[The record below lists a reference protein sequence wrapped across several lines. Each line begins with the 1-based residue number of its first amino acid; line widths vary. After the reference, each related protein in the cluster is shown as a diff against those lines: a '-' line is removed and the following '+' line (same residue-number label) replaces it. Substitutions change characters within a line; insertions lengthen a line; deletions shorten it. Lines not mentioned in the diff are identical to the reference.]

1 MKPVTVKSFTDA
13 NKVLETWRLSAPDYG
28 KGYHKVGFEVM
39 FKSGDTYKGRY
50 DLNKANYRG
59 YADSPTLEKHI
70 LAFRKYKAI
79 K

>member
-1 MKPVTVKSFTDA
+1 MKPVTVKSFVDA
-13 NKVLETWRLSAPDYG
+13 EKVLDMWRLSAPDFQM
-28 KGYHKVGFEVM
+28 GYDKVGFNVT
-39 FKSGDTYKGRY
+39 FKDGKVHKGRY

-59 YADSPTLEKHI
+59 YADAPTLEKHI